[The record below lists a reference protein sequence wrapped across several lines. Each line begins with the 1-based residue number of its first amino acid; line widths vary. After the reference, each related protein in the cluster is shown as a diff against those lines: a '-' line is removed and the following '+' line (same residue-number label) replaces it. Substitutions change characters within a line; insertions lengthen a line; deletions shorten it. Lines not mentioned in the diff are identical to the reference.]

1 MSSIQMKYLIYA
13 GFKFSDADHDITA
26 NEYNQMMQE
35 MAIQLNDLYSTTTI
49 TVKRDDSCE
58 GGFVIR
64 DTRWPR
70 YAYKC
75 CRHNFQ
81 RKCLREGYP
90 ERFYIEDYTNE
101 LSHDYNHTVDYSGDT
116 VLRCFRHEITFS
128 EKYGLFGT
136 PADWDKLSELQKQKK
151 ISALAK
157 TNRSEL
163 KKMRHETVLKT
174 DKGAPQW
181 NNAELN
187 IIKNVFIAHGI
198 KVSKGPRLAH

>member
-1 MSSIQMKYLIYA
+1 MNYSIYH
-13 GFKFSDADHDITA
+13 GFKFSDANHDITA

-35 MAIQLNDLYSTTTI
+35 MATQLNALYSTTTI
-49 TVKRDDSCE
+49 TVNLDDSSE
-58 GGFVIR
+58 GGFEIC

-70 YAYKC
+70 DAYKG

-81 RKCLREGYP
+81 QQCLRQGYP
-90 ERFYIEDYTNE
+90 PRFYIEDYTND
-101 LSHDYNHTVDYSGDT
+101 LRRDYNHTVDYSGDT

-128 EKYGLFGT
+128 EKYGPFAT
-136 PADWDKLSELQKQKK
+136 PAVWVKLSELQKQKK
-151 ISALAK
+151 LSALAK

-174 DKGAPQW
+174 SSDSPQW

-198 KVSKGPRLAH
+198 QVSKGPRLAH